1 MKMKIKLNMDRI
13 SLLKQ
18 ISSLFS
24 FKSLYDECGNEYIVF
39 SNSNVEVIQNVED
52 HTAFEALENHVHL
65 LDDISKREF
74 DNLEHAANGLGTGLL
89 HSLNYSYPEKHF
101 FVYVTYRLHDSL
113 IIRFHQKWGNESP
126 YYDVNNFKAENEKV
140 FIFESGNEANG
151 SLSKSPS

>member
-1 MKMKIKLNMDRI
+1 MDRI
-13 SLLKQ
+13 FLLKQ

-39 SNSNVEVIQNVED
+39 SNNNVEVTQNVKD

-65 LDDISKREF
+65 LDDISKYEF
-74 DNLEHAANGLGTGLL
+74 DNLEHVAKGLGIGLL

-101 FVYVTYRLHDSL
+101 FVYVTCRLYDSL

-126 YYDVNNFKAENEKV
+126 YYDANNFNAKNEKV
-140 FIFESGNEANG
+140 FVFESSDEFKKNLPKN
-151 SLSKSPS
+151 LS